1 MKLQSIIMI
10 GANAILFAWC
20 HVISMQESGL
30 IWEFMT
36 LEEHWYDFDWEWK
49 WEANSDA
56 NACDT

>member
-1 MKLQSIIMI
+1 MI